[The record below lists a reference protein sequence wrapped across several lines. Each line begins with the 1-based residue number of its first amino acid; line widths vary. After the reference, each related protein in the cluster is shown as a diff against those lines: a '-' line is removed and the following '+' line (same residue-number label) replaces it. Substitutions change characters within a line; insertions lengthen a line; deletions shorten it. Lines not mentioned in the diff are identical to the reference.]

1 MPETYWT
8 VRWPNGQ
15 EERLYSPSSVVAE
28 IFEPGTSY
36 PMEDFLGRARI
47 ALTRASERVERK
59 YGYMCT
65 SAMAQLS
72 RIEEHAENFK
82 DQSGNV
88 TCLSIT
94 Q

>member
-28 IFEPGTSY
+28 MFEPGTDY
-36 PMEDFLGRARI
+36 PMADFLDLARA
-47 ALTRASERVERK
+47 ALKRASDRVERK
-59 YGYMCT
+59 YGFACT
-65 SAMAQLS
+65 SAMAQLAQ
-72 RIEEHAENFK
+72 IEERAESFK
-82 DQSGNV
+82 DQSGDV